1 MSNLPSPIDDL
12 LGSELAYI
20 KRGLSQLEL
29 ILACKDT
36 RISELDQ
43 QLILANFETLSLKK
57 QVTDLQCEI
66 NELQLKLAKI
76 EKVTISDLE
85 AQDTFDKFFNEFQ

>member
-29 ILACKDT
+29 ILSCKDT

-43 QLILANFETLSLKK
+43 QLILANFETGVLKK
-57 QVTDLQCEI
+57 QVTDLESTI
-66 NELQLKLAKI
+66 KELQLKLAKT
-76 EKVTISDLE
+76 EKVTIADLE
-85 AQDTFDKFFNEFQ
+85 AQDRFYKLFNDFQ